1 MNALLTRCR
10 HIRVNWLDT
19 HSCTCLEC
27 GKTGHWFEMERMVM
41 WTQSRKIDKVKPLLP
56 TNLPLQ
62 TNIDSFSAAASR
74 AG

>member
-27 GKTGHWFEMERMVM
+27 GKTGTLVRDGENGDVDPKPENR
-41 WTQSRKIDKVKPLLP
+41 QS
-56 TNLPLQ
+56 Q
-62 TNIDSFSAAASR
+62 TVAANQSASTDQY
-74 AG
+74 